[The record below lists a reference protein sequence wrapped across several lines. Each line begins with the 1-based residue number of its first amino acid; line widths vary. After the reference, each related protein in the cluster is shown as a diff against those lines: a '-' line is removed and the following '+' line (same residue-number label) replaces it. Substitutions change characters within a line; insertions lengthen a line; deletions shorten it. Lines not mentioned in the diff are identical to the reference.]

1 MNILH
6 SPAATI
12 IHFFVFFL
20 AGPRVSTARKRK
32 RQRMKSRQI
41 SKKCLASKDASDP
54 KLIEL
59 PANLMVLSNQHEQGK
74 STLFLK

>member
-6 SPAATI
+6 SPAAKIVT
-12 IHFFVFFL
+12 FSVFFL
-20 AGPRVSTARKRK
+20 AGPRVSTARKRR

-41 SKKCLASKDASDP
+41 LKKCLATKDASDP

-59 PANLMVLSNQHEQGK
+59 PVYLKVLSKQHKQGK
-74 STLFLK
+74 RPYS